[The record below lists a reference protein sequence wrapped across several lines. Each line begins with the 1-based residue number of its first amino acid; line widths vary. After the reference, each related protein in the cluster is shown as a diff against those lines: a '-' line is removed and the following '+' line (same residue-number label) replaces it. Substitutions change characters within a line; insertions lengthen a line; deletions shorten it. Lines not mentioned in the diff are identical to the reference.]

1 VRRVFKQFAVLLVFA
16 AASSAVLSGCSG
28 SKAGGTGG
36 GKDVAATV
44 NGKEITLSDVDR
56 IINQQAQGRQ
66 SSMSTIQQAAARLQ
80 VLDNLIQR
88 EAVVQ
93 RAEKEKAVPTD
104 DEINAAINSQ
114 KSQMTAEEWQ
124 KFLADNK
131 LTEEQIR
138 EEARKDLSVKKLQD
152 KLYGQITI
160 RDQEVTD
167 FYNNNTAQFVNPRG
181 VALADII
188 TDARDSGGV
197 YNEDAKSE
205 AEAAAK
211 INRIYTQLK
220 SGADFATVA
229 RASSEDPSGLQRGG
243 DIGFAN
249 EDDLRQNGFSPELV
263 ARLFGQMSVGDIT
276 EPMRFPDGR
285 WVIFKLTNR
294 QLENKPLKLED
305 PGVRDQIKNA
315 LISQRQTILQEA
327 LIRNAMSEAT
337 VVNKLAE
344 SMLKDPNMLGGL
356 QQASPATPGAT
367 ATPVASVSPADSAT
381 PAATATP
388 AHASTPA
395 PPAAHPAATAPA
407 RPAPTASARPSAAT
421 TAPAR
426 PAGAPSPKQ

>member
-1 VRRVFKQFAVLLVFA
+1 VSRVFKQFAVLLLVTVATSA
-16 AASSAVLSGCSG
+16 ALSGCGKSSDG
-28 SKAGGTGG
+28 HTS

-56 IINQQAQGRQ
+56 LINQQTSGQQ
-66 SSMSTIQQAAARLQ
+66 TKMSTIQQAAARLQ

-124 KFLADNK
+124 KFLKDNN
-131 LTEEQIR
+131 LTDEQIR
-138 EEARKDLSVKKLQD
+138 EEARKDLAVKKLQD

-160 RDQEVTD
+160 RDQEVND
-167 FYNNNTAQFVNPRG
+167 YYNGNTSLFVNPRG
-181 VALADII
+181 VGLADIVS
-188 TDARDSGGV
+188 DARDSGGA
-197 YNEDAKSE
+197 YQDDAKSE

-229 RASSEDPSGLQRGG
+229 RASSEDQSFARGG
-243 DIGFAN
+243 DIGFAG
-249 EDDLRQNGFSPELV
+249 EDDLRQTGFSTEMI
-263 ARLFGQMSVGDIT
+263 AKFFNSMNVGDIT
-276 EPMRFPDGR
+276 EPVHFPDGR
-285 WVIFKLTNR
+285 WIIFKLTSK

-305 PGVRDQIKNA
+305 PGVRDQIKQA
-315 LISQRQTILQEA
+315 LINQRQQILQEA
-327 LIRNAMSEAT
+327 LIRNAMSDAK
-337 VVNKLAE
+337 VVNNLAE

-356 QQASPATPGAT
+356 QQASPATAGA
-367 ATPVASVSPADSAT
+367 SAT
-381 PAATATP
+381 PATTATP
-388 AHASTPA
+388 AASASATPSTTA
-395 PPAAHPAATAPA
+395 SPAAHTPATAPTKA
-407 RPAPTASARPSAAT
+407 AAT
-421 TAPAR
+421 PHAAPAK